1 MVCTTCSPDII
12 RISNLRTNPRKEI
25 LFFINAFNIRQCFQF
40 KVFYCNE
47 DGIYCCWIYL
57 AERWR
62 ALARKAEKKLTKQ
75 PAEQLKISNNLQ
87 IIVICRLWYCCQKR
101 SHSIGTILRCIHLH
115 LWFNIS
121 PNIPLVQV
129 WAIAWIGSNHPG
141 TICYLSIVRRVNM
154 FLSISSS
161 STKKFNLAI
170 HKGCPRRGCIAISSK
185 TF

>member
-1 MVCTTCSPDII
+1 MFSVQGFLLLRRWHILLLNILGRKMTC
-12 RISNLRTNPRKEI
+12 ISQKSR
-25 LFFINAFNIRQCFQF
+25 
-40 KVFYCNE
+40 
-47 DGIYCCWIYL
+47 
-57 AERWR
+57 
-62 ALARKAEKKLTKQ
+62 KKLTKQ

-129 WAIAWIGSNHPG
+129 WTIAWIGSNQLD
-141 TICYLSIVRRVNM
+141 TLCFLSIVRRVNM

-161 STKKFNLAI
+161 STRKFNLAN

>member
-1 MVCTTCSPDII
+1 MHW
-12 RISNLRTNPRKEI
+12 ISGN
-25 LFFINAFNIRQCFQF
+25 FFIWRYFIVTKMTYIAVEGTWQKGEVNKVKLVPYPEKNRKKEFKKTACRHQF
-40 KVFYCNE
+40 
-47 DGIYCCWIYL
+47 
-57 AERWR
+57 
-62 ALARKAEKKLTKQ
+62 
-75 PAEQLKISNNLQ
+75 SNNLQ
-87 IIVICRLWYCCQKR
+87 NIVICRLWYCCQKQ

-115 LWFNIS
+115 VWFNIS

-129 WAIAWIGSNHPG
+129 WAIAWIGSNHLG

-161 STKKFNLAI
+161 STRKFNLAN